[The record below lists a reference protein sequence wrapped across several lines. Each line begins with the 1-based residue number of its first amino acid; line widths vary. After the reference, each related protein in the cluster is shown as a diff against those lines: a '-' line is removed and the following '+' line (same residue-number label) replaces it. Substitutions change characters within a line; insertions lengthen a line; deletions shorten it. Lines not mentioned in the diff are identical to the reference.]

1 MPARR
6 RLSARPDPKYATSAP
21 TPRSRGAHVRC
32 EAFDHR
38 WARKQ
43 AKRYRQFARTIHDEE
58 VAELAKSMAS
68 ELDETAGEVEE
79 LIEAVDREIAISAL
93 QKSPAGPPTI
103 H

>member
-1 MPARR
+1 MFDGK
-6 RLSARPDPKYATSAP
+6 LSITA
-21 TPRSRGAHVRC
+21 GL
-32 EAFDHR
+32 
-38 WARKQ
+38 RKQ

-93 QKSPAGPPTI
+93 QKRPAGPLTI